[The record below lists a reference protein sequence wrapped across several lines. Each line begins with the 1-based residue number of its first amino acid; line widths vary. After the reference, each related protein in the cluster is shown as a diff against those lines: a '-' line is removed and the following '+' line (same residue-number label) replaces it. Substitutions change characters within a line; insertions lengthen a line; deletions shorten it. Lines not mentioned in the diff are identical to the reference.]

1 MDTVYVTSVVDYARE
16 IGLSETVITNSVRPL
31 ALEVFYLHTGGA
43 LPGLVPITEAVA
55 YSEKLQK
62 LLALLNSDLL
72 KPFVTRNI
80 RSDIADDIQK
90 YWVGKKESNIGV
102 QYLSFKDGIVHARRC
117 ILERSDIMVVQ
128 FSSVAN
134 VFVEADGSQSINEWG
149 DAKMTPQRR
158 SQIRSIVDAHFIEAK
173 EYVAHEARFLKEKPW
188 LKVDGMTPEQAVAKL
203 TELGWGLRAKVDEDS
218 DD

>member
-1 MDTVYVTSVVDYARE
+1 
-16 IGLSETVITNSVRPL
+16 
-31 ALEVFYLHTGGA
+31 
-43 LPGLVPITEAVA
+43 
-55 YSEKLQK
+55 
-62 LLALLNSDLL
+62 
-72 KPFVTRNI
+72 
-80 RSDIADDIQK
+80 
-90 YWVGKKESNIGV
+90 
-102 QYLSFKDGIVHARRC
+102 
-117 ILERSDIMVVQ
+117 MVVQ

-173 EYVAHEARFLKEKPW
+173 EYVAHEARFLKEKPR
-188 LKVDGMTPEQAVAKL
+188 LKIDGMTPEQAVAKL